1 MQANVRTQFPP
12 SKPPLIPLPTL
23 IHQGKFIYQLLT
35 IYILSVTPSPERV
48 ILLSDLSEGHATHIH
63 TVTYIYTHACTHSCT
78 HMNVPTI
85 HTWTPHIYTHAHT
98 HTCTQYGRTALY
110 FAASYGHEDIIELL
124 LESKA
129 DPDLTDKVILIIS
142 GIHCY
147 SNGHYIP

>member
-12 SKPPLIPLPTL
+12 SKLPLIPLPTL

-63 TVTYIYTHACTHSCT
+63 TVTYIYTHARTHSCT
-78 HMNVPTI
+78 HMNAPTNT
-85 HTWTPHIYTHAHT
+85 HMNTTHIYTHAHT
-98 HTCTQYGRTALY
+98 HIYTQYGRTALY
-110 FAASYGHEDIIELL
+110 FAASHGYEDIVELL

-129 DPDLTDKVILIIS
+129 DPDLTDKVI
-142 GIHCY
+142 
-147 SNGHYIP
+147 